1 MRPGR
6 IRVVVMSF
14 DYIFDTFGKLRNRKT
29 RFTELENEATKLIS
43 GFVNGTLDDREFATS
58 FEKVRCRFIELM
70 NKNGEIVFDK
80 DTPLWLNSFI
90 GLHYIDW
97 YRYQQVKWYIEQ
109 NPEEL
114 RGEIQERF
122 GRIQKMNYDEQFT
135 KICQD
140 VLKEL
145 KS

>member
-1 MRPGR
+1 
-6 IRVVVMSF
+6 MSF

-29 RFTELENEATKLIS
+29 RFTELESVATKLIS
-43 GFVNGTLDDREFATS
+43 GFVNGKINDKEFATS

-70 NKNGEIVFDK
+70 NENGKIVFDK

-97 YRYQQVKWYIEQ
+97 YSYQQVKWYLEQ
-109 NPEEL
+109 YPEEL

-135 KICQD
+135 KICKE

-145 KS
+145 ES